1 MARAL
6 KSLTALLAAISTI
19 GPYTIDAFFPSL
31 RAMASEFGVSS
42 FQAQQLLTSYMVPYA
57 IMSLVHGSVS
67 DALGRRR
74 VILGGLALYTL
85 ASLACML
92 APNFG
97 LLLVARGFQGAVAG
111 TGHIIGR
118 AIVRDRYS
126 GAQAQRVMSTISMLF
141 ALGPALA
148 PIIGGYV
155 HVWIGWRAV
164 FGTMVL
170 FGALLYWLM
179 WWRLPETHPVALRV
193 PMHTGDIAR
202 RTWRVLCDGRFLRL
216 TASSSLCFIALHVY
230 IGSAPAI
237 VLDHWHLKETS
248 FAALSIPIVGGFA
261 FGAFVS
267 GRLAGFMSTVRQA
280 SLGFS
285 VAVLFAAL
293 MLLVQGFMSAPPI
306 WLQQLLLAAAGVGMQ
321 LMFPVMTLRILDL
334 FPESRGAA
342 SSANSF
348 FSLMLSAIVM
358 GVLSPWLAQSML
370 RLATMAFI
378 VSAAGWLLW
387 HWSLW
392 RERTQH
398 S

>member
-1 MARAL
+1 MAGAL

-31 RAMASEFGVSS
+31 RAMAAEFGVSS

-126 GAQAQRVMSTISMLF
+126 GAQAQRVMSTISRLF

-202 RTWRVLCDGRFLRL
+202 STWRVLCDGRFLRL

-293 MLLVQGFMSAPPI
+293 MLVVQGFMSVPPI

-370 RLATMAFI
+370 RLAIMAFI
-378 VSAAGWLLW
+378 VSASGWLLW

-398 S
+398 N